1 MVGTSRVISDG
12 CTKIDVPMIVP
23 TTMAVACVSPIA
35 RVSCGPAAGVGVDM
49 TAECSRGA
57 QGAVIFRALSLTMR
71 EHR

>member
-35 RVSCGPAAGVGVDM
+35 RVSCGPGGVGGEDM
-49 TAECSRGA
+49 RAECSRTTR
-57 QGAVIFRALSLTMR
+57 VI
-71 EHR
+71 